1 MTSRPLQSVI
11 TTYKKGFQFTAW
23 TDTTASSHGTP
34 EGFQQISI
42 SGLNRHNSERP
53 RNSCRIWDCNLWL
66 APTQQRAPKE
76 LLKDFKQYSYS
87 PVTTQQQAPKELL
100 QDLISIY
107 GLNRHNSKLPRNFC
121 RISNNNQTQ
130 KLNPNPNHTRT
141 LKSFVEIK

>member
-23 TDTTASSHGTP
+23 TDTTASAQGTP
-34 EGFQQISI
+34 AGFEIAI
-42 SGLNRHNSERP
+42 YGLHQHNSERP

-66 APTQQRAPKE
+66 APTQQQAPKE
-76 LLKDFKQYSYS
+76 LLKDFRQYSYS
-87 PVTTQQQAPKELL
+87 PVTTQQQAPKEPL

-107 GLNRHNSKLPRNFC
+107 GLNRHNSKLPRNSC

-130 KLNPNPNHTRT
+130 KSNPNPNHTRT
-141 LKSFVEIK
+141 LKSFVEIR